1 MSLNAGFV
9 MATFIGVMAGA
20 WAAGIVGDRLGRRFA
35 YQFNLML
42 FGLASLA
49 AAFAPNMDVLIG
61 LRFIMGLGLGAEV
74 VLGYGMLTKFM
85 PARSPYASAGSPTVT
100 FDNENKSTP

>member
-20 WAAGIVGDRLGRRFA
+20 WAAGIVGDRLGRRCA